1 MSGEVLAQVAQ
12 RGDGYPI
19 PGDIPPGWRDS
30 EHPDLPVG
38 DYLHCRGVGLDD
50 LEGFLSTQNNS
61 MIL

>member
-12 RGDGYPI
+12 RGDGYT
-19 PGDIPPGWRDS
+19 PPGWRDS